1 MSNSDLSGNWSQIQ
15 TGVRDA
21 ERYIGQKRYNDSM
34 VKSRQTLEFMVKCL
48 LEKYGIA
55 QSHDL
60 IDMIDTLYK
69 SNIISKITCE
79 HYHKIRVI
87 GNKAIHEL
95 DENAYNANTAY
106 HLLSQEVYT
115 FANDYSSKRARI
127 SNNTKAKKTPNS
139 SPQRPRST
147 RSRHSKSSSLFNS
160 PKDLLKLFIPV
171 LAVILLL
178 FIIKIVKPSNKLD
191 KISTE
196 ISNTMTSAAP
206 LETETVA
213 ETIAEDT
220 PPIYKTTVSLNV
232 RSTPSTDGDKLNT
245 LAAGTVVEYLR
256 HYNDEWVVINYD
268 GGEAYVASAY
278 LTTE

>member
-1 MSNSDLSGNWSQIQ
+1 MPNSDLSGSWLQIQ
-15 TGVRDA
+15 AGMRDA

-34 VKSRQTLEFMVKCL
+34 IKSRQTLEFMVKCL

-60 IDMIDTLYK
+60 VDMIDTLYN
-69 SNIISKITCE
+69 SNIISKATCE

-115 FANDYSSKRARI
+115 FANDYSSKRVRV
-127 SNNTKAKKTPNS
+127 SNRNKAKERQNTK
-139 SPQRPRST
+139 PRQKNPKAL
-147 RSRHSKSSSLFNS
+147 RSRKRSLTVS
-160 PKDLLKLFIPV
+160 PRDLLKILIPV
-171 LAVILLL
+171 LVVLLL
-178 FIIKIVKPSNKLD
+178 LLIIKLAKPNNKLD
-191 KISTE
+191 NISTE
-196 ISNTMTSAAP
+196 INNTMTSSSVP
-206 LETETVA
+206 ETETVE
-213 ETIAEDT
+213 ETMSENIT
-220 PPIYKTTVSLNV
+220 PIYKTTVSLNV

-256 HYNDEWVVINYD
+256 NYNDEWAVINYD